1 MVAPAEP
8 CSDADC
14 HVSDNFDPDNL
25 IGYMATMEK
34 PGAETARC
42 WGTQNRP
49 AGDGAGD

>member
-14 HVSDNFDPDNL
+14 HVSDNFDPENL

-34 PGAETARC
+34 PGGWLTGSGGVCHRQSWALAVC
-42 WGTQNRP
+42 
-49 AGDGAGD
+49 